1 MIAQLNGSKIRS
13 EAEFHGEIAAAL
25 NLGPYY
31 GRNLDALW
39 DVLTRNVERP
49 VSLVWNDAE
58 TSRTNMPAA
67 FETIVGLLRDVER
80 QDAEYG
86 RTDRFELTMR

>member
-1 MIAQLNGSKIRS
+1 MIAQLDGSQIRS
-13 EAEFHGEIAAAL
+13 EAEFHAEIAKAL

-39 DVLTRNVERP
+39 DVLTRDVERP

-58 TSRTNMPAA
+58 TSRTSMPAA
-67 FETIVGLLRDVER
+67 FENIVALLRDVER
-80 QDAEYG
+80 EDAGYG
-86 RTDRFELTMR
+86 QAERFELTLR